1 MATKIIAGSTGFVS
15 WGTGSVPVCGMLAI
29 IPVTDTSFKM
39 ITPQAIGG
47 SGASN
52 WSVVS
57 SGYFN
62 LNGGGGNYSLAASF
76 RFKKAD

>member
-1 MATKIIAGSTGFVS
+1 
-15 WGTGSVPVCGMLAI
+15 
-29 IPVTDTSFKM
+29 M
-39 ITPQAIGG
+39 ITPQAIGAN
-47 SGASN
+47 GASN